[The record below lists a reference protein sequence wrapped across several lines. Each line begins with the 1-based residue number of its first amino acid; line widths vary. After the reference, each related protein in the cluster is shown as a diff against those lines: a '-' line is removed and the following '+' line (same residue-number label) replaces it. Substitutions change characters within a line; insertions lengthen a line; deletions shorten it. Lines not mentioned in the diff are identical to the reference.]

1 MIVKFEIDKQE
12 YQLPEYITIGNYV
25 DIFKIKDLFDDKHLQ
40 AKIVSKLSGCHID
53 DLLDTDYQTVEYLG
67 NYSMTLFPTG
77 KPVFEE
83 RFQLDGVWYGFI
95 PNWKKVSFAEFVDL
109 DTLFSKKKNQ
119 ILDNIHLLTAIMYRP
134 IISDPSLPKYE
145 IEKYDVDSMEDRAYI
160 FKNELD
166 IRYFLGAQFFFIN
179 FAKNYLNQIP
189 QSLEGM
195 KMIQKLKFLWKW
207 RRMIWNLL
215 FKKDSDG
222 SRLSTELLTM
232 TSQNTKQYLKRVW
245 LRFLINLATL
255 LPRRKKLKK

>member
-1 MIVKFEIDKQE
+1 MKIKFDIDKQE
-12 YQLPEYITIGNYV
+12 YQLPEYITIGNYI
-25 DIFKIKDLFDDKHLQ
+25 DIFKIKDLFDDKHLP
-40 AKIVSKLSGCHID
+40 AKVVSKLSGCPLD

-67 NYSMTLFPTG
+67 NYAMTLFPTG
-77 KPVFEE
+77 KPDFQD

-95 PNWKKVSFAEFVDL
+95 PNWKKVTFAEFVDL

-119 ILDNIHLLTAIMYRP
+119 ILDHIHLLTAIMYRP

-145 IEKYDVDSMEDRAYI
+145 IEKYDVDSMEDRAYL

-179 FAKNYLNQIP
+179 FGRKLSEPTQL
-189 QSLEGM
+189 SLTNLTL
-195 KMIQKLKFLWKW
+195 KQKIKFVWKW

-215 FKKDSDG
+215 FRKGSDG

-232 TSQNTKQYLKRVW
+232 TLQNTKSFFKRHWLK
-245 LRFLINLATL
+245 FLINLATL
-255 LPRRKKLKK
+255 LPRTKKLKK